1 MDKSYVVNQKKIAV
15 KYKPCESKYIV
26 RDSHVCNKFQDKN
39 LRMMNSKFRIVVTSS
54 EMREEN
60 R

>member
-1 MDKSYVVNQKKIAV
+1 MVNQKKIAV